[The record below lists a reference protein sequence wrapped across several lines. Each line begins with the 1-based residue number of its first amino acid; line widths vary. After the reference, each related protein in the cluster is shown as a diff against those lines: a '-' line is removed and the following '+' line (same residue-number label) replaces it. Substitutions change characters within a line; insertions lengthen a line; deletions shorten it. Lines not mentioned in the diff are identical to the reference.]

1 MEMTGMKTAA
11 RGGKSAFYSIVL
23 AAALVG
29 GPAPEA
35 RATGI
40 PVVDISHIIA
50 TLQSQLNDLMQY
62 GKQIQGMATD
72 YAHYKAV
79 MDHYRQQLI
88 RLQRM
93 ASTLS
98 FSGTEPL
105 PKVDEDY
112 MVEETCRG
120 AHGGLNLR
128 NALSSFR
135 LNPKGDFV
143 EQQRMICSLRQVA
156 RNQKFNETV
165 DFLTRI
171 KEETQA
177 ELNNMAS
184 RQDSGGETQGAM
196 QTATADAEATNAR
209 LNAVYQNYS
218 SKVQMYDSQIAALDD
233 MQKTLAA
240 MALKGENNPIGTM
253 VKTATLE
260 AALKA
265 H

>member
-1 MEMTGMKTAA
+1 MKA
-11 RGGKSAFYSIVL
+11 RNRNGKSAFLSIVL

-29 GPAPEA
+29 GTPESK
-35 RATGI
+35 ATGV
-40 PVVDISHIIA
+40 PVVDVSHIIA

-62 GKQIQGMATD
+62 AKEIQGMATD

-98 FSGTEPL
+98 FSGTQPL
-105 PKVDEDY
+105 ERVAEDY

-120 AHGGLNLR
+120 AGGGVNLKST
-128 NALSSFR
+128 LSRFR

-143 EQQRMICSLRQVA
+143 EQQRMICALRQVA
-156 RNQKFNETV
+156 RNQKFNETI

-171 KEETQA
+171 RDETQA
-177 ELNNMAS
+177 ELVQMAS
-184 RQDSGGETQGAM
+184 RQDSGGETQAAM
-196 QTATADAEATNAR
+196 QTATADAEAANAR
-209 LNAVYQNYS
+209 INAVYQNYS

-233 MQKTLAA
+233 MQKTVAA
-240 MALKGENNPIGTM
+240 MALRGENNPIGTM
-253 VKTATLE
+253 VKTATLK
-260 AALKA
+260 AALEV